1 MLTRSELIAALE
13 KTGFPRPARQRLEK
27 VFGSQSCPS
36 VITLADAKA
45 ISDEAGMSLPQVML
59 ELLPVAKLF
68 SVSPISDFKV
78 GGVARGLTGNLY
90 FGANMEFLQQ
100 ALSFCT
106 HAEQSATANAWVH
119 GEKGIEALA
128 INYAPCG
135 YCRQFLNELGTAERL
150 EILQPKQPSVLLTQ
164 LLPNAFGPL
173 DLNVKG
179 GLMQTRDDS
188 LALDTPAKDPVILV
202 ALAAAN
208 MSYAPYSKSR
218 AGVALATHGGEIYT
232 GPYAENAAYNPSMSP
247 MESAL
252 AHLNMCLASFDQ
264 IVRAVLV
271 QEHSELCLQ
280 IDASAAVLK
289 SISKAPLEVHFC
301 RVKTKGGA

>member
-1 MLTRSELIAALE
+1 MLTRTELIATLE

-27 VFGSQSCPS
+27 IFSSQSCPS
-36 VITLADAKA
+36 VIPQAEAKA
-45 ISDEAGMSLPQVML
+45 IGEGAGMSLAQVML

-68 SVSPISDFKV
+68 SVSPISNFKV
-78 GGVARGLTGNLY
+78 GGVARGLSGNLY
-90 FGANMEFLQQ
+90 FGANMEFLRE

-106 HAEQSATANAWVH
+106 HAEQSATVNAWVH
-119 GEKGIEALA
+119 GEKGIDALA

-135 YCRQFLNELGTAERL
+135 YCRQFLNELGTAASL
-150 EILQPKQPSVLLTQ
+150 EILQPNRPGVRLTT
-164 LLPNAFGPL
+164 LLPNAFGPQ
-173 DLNVKG
+173 DLNIQG
-179 GLMQTRDDS
+179 GLMQTQGET
-188 LALDTPAKDPVILV
+188 LALDEATQDPVVLV

-208 MSYAPYSKSR
+208 LSYAPYSRSR
-218 AGVALATHGGEIYT
+218 AGVALATRGGESYT

-271 QEHSELCLQ
+271 QDRSELCLQ

-289 SISKAPLEVHFC
+289 SISKVPLEVHYGHAQNP
-301 RVKTKGGA
+301 RGA